1 MGGYKPQPFLA
12 VAQPSAAAT
21 APVPPIP
28 DCVSARIDEP
38 VSKRPRLALVDEAV
52 TDKLGEFIKRDE
64 VQVRT
69 KGLAAVIR
77 ERLKSNDW
85 GNLEELRSHPAHR
98 VLRNYKS
105 KGIPVTLADDPWTP
119 CEMKAALARGP
130 HKSAYEFEEF
140 LREDMA
146 SMVEKNQR
154 MVVPYDA
161 IADIPGLRLSPIG
174 VVPQHA

>member
-69 KGLAAVIR
+69 KGLTAVIR
-77 ERLKSNDW
+77 ERL
-85 GNLEELRSHPAHR
+85 
-98 VLRNYKS
+98 
-105 KGIPVTLADDPWTP
+105 
-119 CEMKAALARGP
+119 
-130 HKSAYEFEEF
+130 
-140 LREDMA
+140 
-146 SMVEKNQR
+146 
-154 MVVPYDA
+154 
-161 IADIPGLRLSPIG
+161 
-174 VVPQHA
+174 